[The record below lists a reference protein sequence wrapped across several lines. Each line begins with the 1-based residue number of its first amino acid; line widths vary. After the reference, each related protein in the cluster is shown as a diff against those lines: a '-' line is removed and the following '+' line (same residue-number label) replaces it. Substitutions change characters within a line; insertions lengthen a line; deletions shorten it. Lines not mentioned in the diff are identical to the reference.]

1 MENEIITTK
10 TPAGE
15 KVMRGLLTLAGG
27 IAGYFIGFAL
37 VQRGWL
43 GGPADEYLIGLVGV
57 FTAFLATKQLARY
70 FGRGWNKMIYALA
83 DIPADSVFAAGVGAT
98 AGLLITVLVSNL
110 LAQIPFYTWYYSLL
124 LALILAVGSAGFF
137 VNNRRLFPFLP
148 QPANA
153 ADVPGADAPKVL
165 DSSALIDGRIPDLV
179 AAHFIRGKI
188 VVPTFVLSEL
198 QAIADASDPV
208 KRPRGRRALEM
219 IDQLASNLGHQFEIV
234 DAERNGL
241 PVDEAL
247 IKLCQHIGADLV
259 TTDYNLDK
267 IAAVQGITTL
277 NLHRLATAMK
287 PNLMPGDRVT
297 LHIVKEGRE
306 SGQGLAYLEDG
317 TMVVVEH
324 TADRIGE
331 SVLTTITSN
340 LQTNVGRMIFAKPV
354 TQE

>member
-1 MENEIITTK
+1 MENEVITTP

-15 KVMRGLLTLAGG
+15 KVMRGFFTLAGG
-27 IAGYFIGFAL
+27 IAGYFLGFAF

-43 GGPADEYLIGLVGV
+43 SGPADEFLIGFVGV
-57 FTAFLATKQLARY
+57 LTAFLASKRLARY
-70 FGRGWNKMIYALA
+70 CGRWWNQMIYALA
-83 DIPADSVFAAGVGAT
+83 NIPADSVFAAGVGAT

-148 QPANA
+148 QPDA
-153 ADVPGADAPKVL
+153 GASQLGNAPKVL

-179 AAHFIRGKI
+179 HAHFIRGNLI
-188 VVPTFVLSEL
+188 VPTFVLTEL
-198 QAIADASDPV
+198 QTIADSSDQL
-208 KRPRGRRALEM
+208 KRPRGRRALEV
-219 IDQLASNLGHQFEIV
+219 IDQLASALGDQLRITEAQRH
-234 DAERNGL
+234 GL

-247 IKLCQHIGADLV
+247 VKLCQELGADLV

-267 IAAVQGITTL
+267 IAAVQGVTTL

-287 PNLMPGDRVT
+287 PNLLPGDRVV

-354 TQE
+354 AQE